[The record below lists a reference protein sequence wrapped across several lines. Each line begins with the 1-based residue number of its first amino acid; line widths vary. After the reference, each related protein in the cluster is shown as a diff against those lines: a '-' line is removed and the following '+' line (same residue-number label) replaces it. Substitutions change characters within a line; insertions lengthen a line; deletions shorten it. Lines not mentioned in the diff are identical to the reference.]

1 MKKLLTI
8 YNIIFILAGNMLFA
22 GLHHI
27 HDHDHD
33 HHHEIEICEECLI
46 ISQNK
51 DCEIYTEKV
60 NFLNTSIIENV
71 EQNFTFIEFKIQKQ
85 YHNRAPPIS

>member
-27 HDHDHD
+27 HEHHHE
-33 HHHEIEICEECLI
+33 HHHEIEICEECVI
-46 ISQNK
+46 INQNK
-51 DCEIYTEKV
+51 DCEINTENV
-60 NFLNTSIIENV
+60 SFLNTSVIEYI
-71 EQNFTFIEFKIQKQ
+71 EQSCTFFEFKIQKQ